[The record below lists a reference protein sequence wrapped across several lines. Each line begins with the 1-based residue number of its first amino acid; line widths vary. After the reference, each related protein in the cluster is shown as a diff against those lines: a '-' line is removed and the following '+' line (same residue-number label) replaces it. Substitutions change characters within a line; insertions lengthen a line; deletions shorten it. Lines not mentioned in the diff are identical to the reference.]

1 MKGVKTFYFFV
12 RLSLQGEPI
21 TPTTRF
27 TYFLVCAM
35 GKANSV
41 EAEMKAGKK
50 AYTITALLSQR
61 YAIPYTPIHMEEVS
75 PHAANVLQEH
85 FPFYDHHGDI
95 LALINHPI
103 APTADEEQADPEV

>member
-1 MKGVKTFYFFV
+1 
-12 RLSLQGEPI
+12 
-21 TPTTRF
+21 
-27 TYFLVCAM
+27 
-35 GKANSV
+35 
-41 EAEMKAGKK
+41 
-50 AYTITALLSQR
+50 
-61 YAIPYTPIHMEEVS
+61 MEEVS